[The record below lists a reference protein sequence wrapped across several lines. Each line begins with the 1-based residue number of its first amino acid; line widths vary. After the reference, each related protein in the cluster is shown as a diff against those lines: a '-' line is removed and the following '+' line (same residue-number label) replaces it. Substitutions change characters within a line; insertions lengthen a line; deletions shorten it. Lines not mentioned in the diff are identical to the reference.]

1 VASPND
7 DRLTV
12 LLETIGLAL
21 VLAAAPAVLA
31 DAPVQAPSTPPAPAA
46 DSKALLARA
55 RDIQKR
61 VESLRGQK
69 LAKPLRMGVKAKPEI
84 TRFIQERLKEEY
96 GPAKV
101 AAEGQML
108 KLVGLLPATL
118 DYGGFLTQLLTEQ
131 VAGFYDHT
139 RQELHIAD
147 WIPSFMQDPVLAHEI
162 FHAVQDQEWGGGK
175 LIDSKK
181 YSHDAVQAHAALLE
195 GDATIVML
203 LYAMSDADGNA
214 PDLPTASIMMVAM
227 TIPLQMSSP
236 EYPVMSSAPDYLK
249 QSLIFPYQQGLMF
262 LGGLRQAGWT
272 FADFRKLYTDPPSS
286 TEQILHPERYAPNR
300 DTPSE
305 VGVAPRPGFSRP
317 WEGTAGELHLK
328 QLLLAGLPADRA
340 ANAAA
345 GWDGDF
351 TALEVNGARA
361 VVLATVTWDAA
372 ADAAEFAAAARDA
385 HAARKRGPAVTFEVA
400 TVGTVTYAAWSE
412 DAALARETVAALPA
426 RSKVVPR

>member
-1 VASPND
+1 
-7 DRLTV
+7 V
-12 LLETIGLAL
+12 LFELIGFGLAATL
-21 VLAAAPAVLA
+21 
-31 DAPVQAPSTPPAPAA
+31 SPAPAA
-46 DSKALLARA
+46 LFDKASAAPAPASAAAADTKALIARA

-61 VESLRGQK
+61 VEALRQQK

-84 TRFIQERLKEEY
+84 TRFIQERLREEY

-147 WIPSFMQDPVLAHEI
+147 WIPTFMQDPVLAHEI

-214 PDLPTASIMMVAM
+214 PDLPNASITMVAM

-236 EYPVMSSAPDYLK
+236 EYPVMASAPDYLK

-262 LGGLRQAGWT
+262 LGGLRQAGWS
-272 FADFRKLYTDPPSS
+272 FADFRKLYADPPSS

-300 DTPSE
+300 DHPSE
-305 VGVAPRPGFSRP
+305 VSIAPRAGYSRP

-328 QLLLAGLPADRA
+328 QLLLTGLAADRA
-340 ANAAA
+340 TSGAA

-351 TALEVNGARA
+351 TALEVAGPKA
-361 VVLATVTWDAA
+361 VVVATITWDAA
-372 ADAAEFAAAARDA
+372 ADAEQFAAAAREN
-385 HAARKRGPAVTFEVA
+385 HAARKGGPPVTFEIS
-400 TVGTVTYAAWSE
+400 TQGTITYAAWSE
-412 DAALARETVAALPA
+412 DAALAREAVAGLPA